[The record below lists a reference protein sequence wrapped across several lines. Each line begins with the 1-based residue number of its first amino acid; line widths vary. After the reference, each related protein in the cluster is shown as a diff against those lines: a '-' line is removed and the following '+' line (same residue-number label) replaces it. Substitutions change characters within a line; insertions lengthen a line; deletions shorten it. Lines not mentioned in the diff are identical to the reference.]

1 MRDTARS
8 VKGLGMKI
16 DERWIDDV
24 DRELYRIMNQCPMAK
39 EYTELYM
46 ALQRARSESF
56 RMLPRNRQ
64 KELKNVQ

>member
-1 MRDTARS
+1 MRDTVRS

-24 DRELYRIMNQCPMAK
+24 DRELYRMMNQCPMAK

-46 ALQRARSESF
+46 ASSKSE
-56 RMLPRNRQ
+56 R
-64 KELKNVQ
+64 